1 MQQGKEQL
9 LTEKIEVKEVVSIA
23 LRFVTVI
30 EIKVEYRVTQQ
41 VEKLM
46 ESI

>member
-30 EIKVEYRVTQQ
+30 EIKVEYRVTQ
-41 VEKLM
+41 
-46 ESI
+46 